1 MKLSVHDRVSK
12 NEHIAQRMF
21 DDQMLVITAKDS
33 MLHKLDDVGTFIWS
47 SIEKSPSIKE
57 ICELLQESFEG
68 FDSRKNFSDVCDFVE
83 TLEKKKLVV
92 VRHRS

>member
-1 MKLSVHDRVSK
+1 MTLSVHDRVSK

-33 MLHKLDDVGTFIWS
+33 MLHKLDDVGTFIWG
-47 SIEKSPSIKE
+47 SIYNNLSIKE
-57 ICELLQESFEG
+57 ICDLLQESFDG
-68 FDSRKNFSDVCDFVE
+68 FDSQKNLADVCSFIE

-92 VRHRS
+92 VQHHT